1 MINGPELID
10 VLDKNGRPTGE
21 QKTKL
26 QIFDGRDYRNVV
38 HVWLINSEGQL
49 LVQQRAHKG
58 LWDDLWDVSVGGG
71 VSAGEEPAY
80 SGVRELE
87 EELGVKIKES
97 EFIKLGV
104 WETSKPLPEMNK
116 KTYEFSHTFLLKK
129 DIDLSKLTLE
139 PKEVVQVKYMQ
150 LNELK
155 NVVNNKEQ
163 YKKWVPHPQQY
174 YKQVI
179 AKITEKR
186 PEFFE
191 GKK

>member
-71 VSAGEEPAY
+71 VAAGEDPIFSAA
-80 SGVRELE
+80 RELE
-87 EELGVKIKES
+87 EELGIKVAQS
-97 EFIKLGV
+97 ELIKLGV
-104 WETSKPLPEMNK
+104 WETTKPLPEMNK
-116 KTYEFSHTFLLKK
+116 TTYEFSHTFLLKADVQTAGLK
-129 DIDLSKLTLE
+129 LE
-139 PKEVVQVKYMQ
+139 PKEVTRVKFMP
-150 LNELK
+150 LSELK
-155 NVVNNKEQ
+155 SAINSKE
-163 YKKWVPHPQQY
+163 YKNWMPHPRQY
-174 YKQVI
+174 YLEVLD
-179 AKITEKR
+179 KIK
-186 PEFFE
+186 
-191 GKK
+191 